1 MNANDD
7 CRTTN
12 KLAVILIRGFVIVI
26 ILALFLNTYLSS
38 NKPIQPEFETTP
50 PSSAEPPPSASLNM
64 TPDQFKEKFNHS
76 AIELDSDLR
85 INTLTI
91 QYGVVQN
98 IFRVT
103 LTNNLSVLG
112 TINPTDSKIRNIT
125 VLGNP
130 TGAFSD
136 TADALFVINILIHT
150 FDPTL
155 SNHEREEIFKEVF
168 TSGANAI
175 GTKSIIKNQKR
186 YFFTRSSELGIMFTI
201 SSSN

>member
-1 MNANDD
+1 MNADDD

-12 KLAVILIRGFVIVI
+12 KLAVMLIRGFVIVI
-26 ILALFLNTYLSS
+26 IIALFLNTYLAS
-38 NKPIQPEFETTP
+38 NKPTQPESAAP
-50 PSSAEPPPSASLNM
+50 PPASAETLPLSSLNV
-64 TPDQFKEKFNHS
+64 TPDQFKENFNRA
-76 AIELDSDLR
+76 AIDLDSELR

-98 IFRVT
+98 IFRVS
-103 LTNNLSVLG
+103 LTNSLSVLG
-112 TINPTDSKIRNIT
+112 TINPDGKIRNIT

-136 TADALFVINILIHT
+136 AADALFVINILIHT

-155 SNHEREEIFKEVF
+155 SNHEREEILKEVF
-168 TSGANAI
+168 TSGAI
-175 GTKSIIKNQKR
+175 GTKSMIKNKKR

>member
-1 MNANDD
+1 MSANDD

-38 NKPIQPEFETTP
+38 NKPTQPESEISRQSPAETI
-50 PSSAEPPPSASLNM
+50 PSSSLNM

-76 AIELDSDLR
+76 AIDLDSDLR

-103 LTNNLSVLG
+103 LTNNLSILG
-112 TINPTDSKIRNIT
+112 TINPADSKIRNIT

-168 TSGANAI
+168 ASGPNAI
-175 GTKSIIKNQKR
+175 GTKSIIKNQRR

>member
-1 MNANDD
+1 MNADD
-7 CRTTN
+7 ECRTTN
-12 KLAVILIRGFVIVI
+12 KLAVILIRGFVIMI
-26 ILALFLNTYLSS
+26 ILALFLNTYLAS
-38 NKPIQPEFETTP
+38 NKPTQPESVATP
-50 PSSAEPPPSASLNM
+50 PSSAETLPLSSLNM
-64 TPDQFKEKFNHS
+64 TPDQFKEKFNLA
-76 AIELDSDLR
+76 AIDLDSDLR

-98 IFRVT
+98 IFRVS

-136 TADALFVINILIHT
+136 TTDALFVVNILILT

-175 GTKSIIKNQKR
+175 GTKSIIKNKKR

-201 SSSN
+201 SSSD